1 MEDKPALVGV
11 TVAKANKVRAT
22 GSGGDGGG
30 GVAMLMMLM
39 MLMMTM
45 MTVMTVMTVTTVT
58 AAVAQRMIEPHQ
70 TCFNKAVLNCESG
83 PLPILAKT

>member
-39 MLMMTM
+39 MLMMT
-45 MTVMTVMTVTTVT
+45 VMTVMTVT
-58 AAVAQRMIEPHQ
+58 AAMAQRMIEPHQ
-70 TCFNKAVLNCESG
+70 KCFNKAVLNCESG